1 MSRKP
6 DYEQMKQM
14 VAQREAENLPI
25 SEIEDILYY
34 GLNGYK
40 YDSNE
45 DIMDIFLQLYDV
57 KDIPKIKTKQ
67 EQCEKCTYVVCVCK
81 PVPFYTPTREK

>member
-6 DYEQMKQM
+6 DNDGEFQM

-25 SEIEDILYY
+25 SEIENILYY

-40 YDSNE
+40 YDSDAE
-45 DIMDIFLQLYDV
+45 IMMIFLQLYDA
-57 KDIPKIKTKQ
+57 KDIPKVKN
-67 EQCEKCTYVVCVCK
+67 
-81 PVPFYTPTREK
+81 TR

>member
-40 YDSNE
+40 NDSNE

-57 KDIPKIKTKQ
+57 KDIPKIKIGEVNNGTK
-67 EQCEKCTYVVCVCK
+67 
-81 PVPFYTPTREK
+81 

>member
-25 SEIEDILYY
+25 SEIENILYY
-34 GLNGYK
+34 GMDGYK

-45 DIMDIFLQLYDV
+45 EIMMIFLELYDA
-57 KDIPKIKTKQ
+57 KDIPLVKN
-67 EQCEKCTYVVCVCK
+67 
-81 PVPFYTPTREK
+81 TR

>member
-34 GLNGYK
+34 GLNGDK

-57 KDIPKIKTKQ
+57 KDIPKIKIGEVNNGTK
-67 EQCEKCTYVVCVCK
+67 
-81 PVPFYTPTREK
+81 

>member
-40 YDSNE
+40 YESNE
-45 DIMDIFLQLYDV
+45 DIMDIFLQLYDA
-57 KDIPKIKTKQ
+57 KDIPLVKNS
-67 EQCEKCTYVVCVCK
+67 
-81 PVPFYTPTREK
+81 R

>member
-1 MSRKP
+1 MSSKP
-6 DYEQMKQM
+6 DYEQMKKM

-57 KDIPKIKTKQ
+57 KDIPKIKIGEVNNGTK
-67 EQCEKCTYVVCVCK
+67 
-81 PVPFYTPTREK
+81 

>member
-1 MSRKP
+1 MSRIP

-25 SEIEDILYY
+25 SQIEDILYY

-57 KDIPKIKTKQ
+57 KDIPKIKIGEVNNETK
-67 EQCEKCTYVVCVCK
+67 
-81 PVPFYTPTREK
+81 

>member
-25 SEIEDILYY
+25 SDIEDILYY

-40 YDSNE
+40 YESNE

-57 KDIPKIKTKQ
+57 KDIPKIKIGEVNNGTK
-67 EQCEKCTYVVCVCK
+67 
-81 PVPFYTPTREK
+81 

>member
-25 SEIEDILYY
+25 SDIEDILYY
-34 GLNGYK
+34 GLNGFK
-40 YDSNE
+40 YESNE

-57 KDIPKIKTKQ
+57 KDIPKVKI
-67 EQCEKCTYVVCVCK
+67 EE
-81 PVPFYTPTREK
+81 E

>member
-14 VAQREAENLPI
+14 VARREAENLPI
-25 SEIEDILYY
+25 SQIEDILYY

-45 DIMDIFLQLYDV
+45 DIMDIFLQLYDA
-57 KDIPKIKTKQ
+57 KYIPKIKN
-67 EQCEKCTYVVCVCK
+67 
-81 PVPFYTPTREK
+81 TR

>member
-25 SEIEDILYY
+25 SQIEDILYY

-45 DIMDIFLQLYDV
+45 NIMDIFLQLYDV
-57 KDIPKIKTKQ
+57 KDIPKIKIGEVNNGTK
-67 EQCEKCTYVVCVCK
+67 
-81 PVPFYTPTREK
+81 

>member
-14 VAQREAENLPI
+14 VAQREAENL
-25 SEIEDILYY
+25 STSQIEDILYY

-45 DIMDIFLQLYDV
+45 DIMETFMQIYDA
-57 KDIPKIKTKQ
+57 KDIPKVKIDRGDDNPLWPHYIK
-67 EQCEKCTYVVCVCK
+67 EDD
-81 PVPFYTPTREK
+81 